1 MLDDEKQNRINK
13 KWSRLAKDALKF
25 HAEGLYILHLA
36 FNNLATLLFFHFDYE
51 ILKVSRCWN
60 NILNGL
66 IILSLGMMYPA
77 VVLFLFT

>member
-51 ILKVSRCWN
+51 ILKV
-60 NILNGL
+60 
-66 IILSLGMMYPA
+66 
-77 VVLFLFT
+77 